1 MNAKV
6 HPCRQVNQ
14 DGVADAAPHPGWD
27 AAVTDGCFATCMAAR
42 SASARQ
48 FRTRS
53 WSCGFYPGQHR
64 RGKAARVD
72 EACTASRRIGTD
84 DFLRYL

>member
-14 DGVADAAPHPGWD
+14 DGVIDASHSGWD
-27 AAVTDGCFATCMAAR
+27 AAVTDGCFATCISAQ
-42 SASARQ
+42 SASARR
-48 FRTRS
+48 FLTKS

-64 RGKAARVD
+64 SGMAARFD
-72 EACTASRRIGTD
+72 EACTALGRLELTIS
-84 DFLRYL
+84 